1 MGFFPGRRVPR
12 FADAVRRFKVLQSA
26 VEPAQEAITTIV
38 ASFMENGFG
47 RGNLRDVIPGRTQSA
62 SWTRDGFR
70 PGPPSDV
77 FGLDATSVGPPSL
90 RANAMRSLKD
100 YLLLVLALIALGL
113 STLAWKQYQEL
124 AALRA
129 AALTNGERADW
140 QKRIW
145 AAQKRAQNLESQLAA
160 ARPGGSAAGTV
171 APSARGQTPG
181 AASGNMMTGFAS
193 LMNRPEAVRLM
204 AMREK
209 AMLNARYA
217 ALFKKLALTPEK
229 LAQFQSLL
237 ADQLSVPMDVLTA
250 AGQQGIDPMQN
261 PQEFRQLVQNAQT
274 EIEDKIKA
282 ALDPAS
288 YAQYQNY
295 VQTEP
300 QRMVVNQLQQSLSYT
315 DTQLTAAQ
323 ADQLMQILAAT
334 SPVDGGGAPGTGGAV
349 VASVNRTG
357 SGNSMVVAVGTPPP
371 DGGGFGGSLVT
382 DEAVTQAQSVLSTA
396 QVQALQEIQQQ
407 QLAAAQLRQQMMQN
421 SGTGGA
427 PPPLPIAGPP
437 PPPGG

>member
-1 MGFFPGRRVPR
+1 
-12 FADAVRRFKVLQSA
+12 
-26 VEPAQEAITTIV
+26 
-38 ASFMENGFG
+38 
-47 RGNLRDVIPGRTQSA
+47 
-62 SWTRDGFR
+62 
-70 PGPPSDV
+70 
-77 FGLDATSVGPPSL
+77 
-90 RANAMRSLKD
+90 MRSLKD
-100 YLLLVLALIALGL
+100 YLLLVFALIALGL

-250 AGQQGIDPMQN
+250 ASQQGIDPMQN

-295 VQTEP
+295 IQTEP
-300 QRMVVNQLQQSLSYT
+300 QRTVVNQLQQSLSYT
-315 DTQLTAAQ
+315 DTPLTTAQ

-407 QLAAAQLRQQMMQN
+407 QLAAAQLRQQMMQT

>member
-160 ARPGGSAAGTV
+160 ARPGGSAAGTA

-315 DTQLTAAQ
+315 DTQLTTAQ
-323 ADQLMQILAAT
+323 ADQLMQILADT
-334 SPVDGGGAPGTGGAV
+334 SPVNGGGTAV
-349 VASVNRTG
+349 AYVNRTG
-357 SGNSMVVAVGTPPP
+357 SGNSMIVAVGTPPP
-371 DGGGFGGSLVT
+371 DGGGGFGGSLVT
-382 DEAVTQAQSVLSTA
+382 DEALTRAQSVLSTA
-396 QVQALQEIQQQ
+396 QIQALREIQQQ
-407 QLAAAQLRQQMMQN
+407 QQAAAQLRQQMMQN
-421 SGTGGA
+421 SGTSGA